1 MSDSSKKSVDLAPKP
16 LVTLS
21 GHEDIIY
28 RMLYLAGGK
37 RLVTCSQD
45 KTVRIWNVE
54 TGEQEGS
61 SMEHDGWLEGLA
73 VTRDEKRIL
82 SGGLGKRLVIWDVET
97 RQVVEEWLGD
107 DTTAGIRCIS
117 MSPDGD
123 LVASGHGQGGVI
135 VREMDGGT
143 IKYSLK
149 SGSDGVNALCFSP
162 DGTKLACGGGD
173 AIRVFD
179 VDSGDLI
186 LGPIEGHTRD
196 VFSAVW
202 SLDGSQLFTSS
213 WDHTIRHWDSE
224 SGEAI
229 GEPWTGHTSDVTSLS
244 LSPDGMKLASVS
256 IDNTVRFWGTDSGDP
271 IGEPLHH
278 EDNLW
283 AVTFSPSG
291 EFVACGGSDK
301 QVSIW
306 RVPWW
311 GDSKEEKHRSFL
323 DRPAVTIPRPTAT
336 DLHRQLDYLDL
347 PTGRPSSPHSRPHPN
362 DTQSSPSSWRMWRTL
377 PRRLFGRLHL
387 PPRRGEVT
395 TIYPGI
401 LQQRVYVASRDDE
414 STAESPT
421 EPLPTVPGHYPG
433 FSIIVESVSSSD
445 SLGGNQAAA
454 APPQDNSEPV
464 QGSCCSLFS
473 FRRGRSGTV
482 SVPPA
487 MELTQHVAPAS
498 NTPPP
503 VVSSSHPSTQNIMDL
518 PAVVDLPPGMA

>member
-1 MSDSSKKSVDLAPKP
+1 MSDSSIKSVDFTPKP
-16 LVTLS
+16 LLTIS
-21 GHEDIIY
+21 GHEGTIF
-28 RMLYLAGGK
+28 RATYLAGGK
-37 RLVTCSQD
+37 RLVTCSGD

-61 SMEHDGWLEGLA
+61 SMEHDGWVEGLA
-73 VTRDEKRIL
+73 ITRDEKRIL

-107 DTTAGIRCIS
+107 DTTAGIRSIA
-117 MSPDGD
+117 MSPNGD

-135 VREMDGGT
+135 VREMDGGAVKHS
-143 IKYSLK
+143 IK
-149 SGSDGVNALCFSP
+149 SGSDNVNALCFSP
-162 DGTKLACGGGD
+162 DGTKLACGGSD

-179 VDSGDLI
+179 VDGGDLI
-186 LGPIEGHTRD
+186 LGPIEGHTTR
-196 VFSAVW
+196 VTSAVW
-202 SLDGSQLFTSS
+202 SLNGSQLFTAS

-224 SGEAI
+224 TGKAI
-229 GEPWTGHTSDVTSLS
+229 GEPWTGHTNNVTSIS

-256 IDNTVRFWGTDSGDP
+256 RDNTVRFWGTDSGDP

-278 EDNLW
+278 EESMW

-291 EFVACGGSDK
+291 EFLACGGEDK
-301 QVSIW
+301 KVSTW

-311 GDSKEEKHRSFL
+311 GEIREEKHKSFL

-347 PTGRPSSPHSRPHPN
+347 PTGRRPSSPHNRLHTS
-362 DTQSSPSSWRMWRTL
+362 DIQSPRSSWRQWRTL
-377 PRRLFGRLHL
+377 PRRLFRRLHL
-387 PPRRGEVT
+387 T

-414 STAESPT
+414 STTESPT
-421 EPLPTVPGHYPG
+421 EPLPTVPGHYAR
-433 FSIIVESVSSSD
+433 FSIVVESVSSSD
-445 SLGGNQAAA
+445 SLGGNQATAA
-454 APPQDNSEPV
+454 APQDSSEPV

-482 SVPPA
+482 SAPPVT
-487 MELTQHVAPAS
+487 ELTQRAAPSAD
-498 NTPPP
+498 TPPPP
-503 VVSSSHPSTQNIMDL
+503 VVLSSHPSTQNVMNL
-518 PAVVDLPPGMA
+518 PAVVELPPGMA